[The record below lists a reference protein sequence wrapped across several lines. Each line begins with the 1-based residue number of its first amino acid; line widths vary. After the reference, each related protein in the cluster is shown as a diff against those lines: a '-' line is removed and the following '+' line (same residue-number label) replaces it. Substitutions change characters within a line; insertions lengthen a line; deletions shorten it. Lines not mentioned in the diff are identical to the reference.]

1 MPAADGRNGVISRGF
16 FILTVRMGA
25 KSGMLERVELEIDG
39 RQLSLEAGRVARQTD
54 GAVWVRYQDT
64 VVLVTAVVA
73 RHPREGID
81 FFPLTVD
88 YQERAYAAGMI
99 PGGFFKR
106 EGRPRD
112 QETITAR
119 LIDRPIR
126 PLFPMGFRR
135 DVQIIA
141 TVLSA
146 DQENDPDVLAIV
158 GASAAL
164 AISSIPF
171 LGPIGAVRVGRV
183 GGQLIANPTYDQ
195 LEESD
200 LDLVIAGTKD
210 AVLMVE
216 ARASEIPEQPILEA
230 IAFGQNAI
238 AAIVRMQEALV
249 SLVGRSKIPFTPP
262 AINPDLLERV
272 SARAR
277 EPIRELATLH
287 EKTGQQARRDQIVE
301 ETLLAFAGEPVDI
314 QLQVREILEKIERE
328 EMRRLILD
336 EGLRADG
343 RRLGD
348 VRPITCDT
356 GILPRTHGSA
366 LFTRGGTQALVT
378 TTLGTSE
385 DVQRLDSIE
394 GEGFKRFTLHYNFP
408 PFSVGEVR
416 FLRAPGRREI
426 GHGALAERALLRVL
440 PDREE
445 FPYTIRVVS
454 EILESNGSSSMASVC
469 GATLALMDAGVPI
482 KSAVG
487 GVAMG
492 LVAERGRSAILTD
505 IMGLED
511 HLGDMDFKVAGT
523 RAGVT
528 ALQMDMKVQGVT
540 AALMAEALERARQ
553 ARMHVLDEMEKA
565 LARPRPTISVYAPR
579 LITMKVPV
587 DKIREVIG
595 PGGKV
600 IRGIIEET
608 GCKIDIADDGTVEI
622 ASRDEAAAEKAVN
635 IIKQIIEVPEV
646 GKIYTGK
653 VKRIV
658 EFGAFVEILPGT
670 DGLLHIS
677 QIAEQRIQRVQDV
690 LSEGDEV
697 TVKVIEV
704 DPSGKIRLS
713 RKEVLRAQGGEPMG
727 DRREGG
733 PPRRTDRS
741 PQGGREVPRERER
754 Q

>member
-1 MPAADGRNGVISRGF
+1 
-16 FILTVRMGA
+16 MG
-25 KSGMLERVELEIDG
+25 ERVQIEIEG

-54 GAVWVRYQDT
+54 GAVWIRYGDT
-64 VVLVTAVVA
+64 VVLVTAVA
-73 RHPREGID
+73 AKNPREGID

-106 EGRPRD
+106 EGQPRD
-112 QETITAR
+112 QEKITAR

-126 PLFPMGFRR
+126 PLFPKGFRR

-146 DQENDPDVLAIV
+146 DQENDPDILAMV

-164 AISSIPF
+164 TISSIPF

-183 GGQLIANPTYDQ
+183 GGRLIANPTYKQ
-195 LEESD
+195 MEESD
-200 LDLVIAGTKD
+200 LDLVIAATRE
-210 AVLMVE
+210 AVTMVE
-216 ARASEIPEQPILEA
+216 VRAKEVPEATILEA
-230 IAFGQNAI
+230 IAFGRDTIGAI
-238 AAIVRMQEALV
+238 LEIQEALAASV
-249 SLVGRSKIPFTPP
+249 GQPKTPFSSLTVDS
-262 AINPDLLERV
+262 ALLERIT
-272 SARAR
+272 ALAR
-277 EPIRELATLH
+277 EPIRALSTLH
-287 EKTGQQARRDQIVE
+287 EKGAQQARREQIAE
-301 ETLLAFAGEPVDI
+301 ETLRAFSGEPVEI
-314 QLQVREILEKIERE
+314 QLQVKEILEKIERE
-328 EMRRLILD
+328 EMRRLIL
-336 EGLRADG
+336 EKGIRADG
-343 RRLGD
+343 RRLEE
-348 VRPITCDT
+348 VRPITCET
-356 GILPRTHGSA
+356 GVLPRTHGSA

-385 DVQRLDSIE
+385 DVQRLDGIE

-426 GHGALAERALLRVL
+426 GHGALAERAMLNVL
-440 PDREE
+440 PSRDE
-445 FPYTIRVVS
+445 FPYTIRIVS

-492 LVAERGRSAILTD
+492 LVTEGGRSAILTD
-505 IMGLED
+505 ILGLED

-523 RAGVT
+523 RAGIT

-540 AALMAEALERARQ
+540 AAVMTEALERARH
-553 ARMHVLDEMEKA
+553 ARMHVLDEMDKA
-565 LARPRPTISVYAPR
+565 LAQPRPGISVYAPR

-608 GCKIDIADDGTVEI
+608 GCKIDIGDDGTVEI
-622 ASRDEAAAEKAVN
+622 ASRDEAAAEKALS
-635 IIKQIIEVPEV
+635 IINRIVEVPEV
-646 GKIYTGK
+646 GKIYQGK

-677 QIAEQRIQRVQDV
+677 QIAEHRIQRVQDV
-690 LSEGDEV
+690 LSEGDEIR
-697 TVKVIEV
+697 VKVIEI

-713 RKEVLRAQGGEPMG
+713 RKEILRA
-727 DRREGG
+727 EGG
-733 PPRRTDRS
+733 GGPTAGRTEEGPTQPMEWGPR
-741 PQGGREVPRERER
+741 GGREISQERER
-754 Q
+754 KR

>member
-1 MPAADGRNGVISRGF
+1 MV
-16 FILTVRMGA
+16 
-25 KSGMLERVELEIDG
+25 ERVEIEIEG
-39 RQLSLEAGRVARQTD
+39 RQFSLEAGRVARQTD
-54 GAVWVRYQDT
+54 GAVSVRYGDT
-64 VVLVTAVVA
+64 VVLVTAVA
-73 RHPREGID
+73 TKHPREGID
-81 FFPLTVD
+81 FLPLTVD

-106 EGRPRD
+106 EGQPRD
-112 QETITAR
+112 PEKITAR

-126 PLFPMGFRR
+126 PLFPKGFRR

-146 DQENDPDVLAIV
+146 DQENDPDVLALV

-164 AISSIPF
+164 TISSIPF

-183 GGQLIANPTYDQ
+183 GGQLVANPTYKQ
-195 LEESD
+195 MEESD
-200 LDLVIAGTKD
+200 LELVIAGTKD
-210 AVLMVE
+210 AVMMVE
-216 ARASEIPEQPILEA
+216 ARAKEVSEETILAA
-230 IAFGQNAI
+230 IAFGQNAV
-238 AAIVRMQEALV
+238 AAMVRMQEALAA
-249 SLVGRSKIPFTPP
+249 SVGQLKIPFTSPTVDP
-262 AINPDLLERV
+262 ALLERI
-272 SARAR
+272 AALAR
-277 EPIRELATLH
+277 EPIRALATLP
-287 EKTGQQARRDQIVE
+287 EKEAQQARREQIRE
-301 ETLLAFAGEPVDI
+301 ETLRAFSGEPVEI
-314 QLQVREILEKIERE
+314 QLQVKETLEKIERD
-328 EMRRLILD
+328 EMRRLVLEERI
-336 EGLRADG
+336 RTDG
-343 RRLGD
+343 RRLEE

-356 GILPRTHGSA
+356 GVLPRTHGSA

-378 TTLGTSE
+378 TTLGTSD
-385 DVQRLDSIE
+385 DVQRFDGIE

-408 PFSVGEVR
+408 PYSVGEVR

-426 GHGALAERALLRVL
+426 GHGALAERAMLSVL
-440 PDREE
+440 PSREE
-445 FPYTIRVVS
+445 FPYTVRIVS

-492 LVAERGRSAILTD
+492 LVTEEGRSAILTD

-523 RAGVT
+523 RAGIT

-540 AALMAEALERARQ
+540 ATLMAEALEQARHG
-553 ARMHVLDEMEKA
+553 RMHVLDEMEKT
-565 LARPRPTISVYAPR
+565 LAQPRPNISIYAPR
-579 LITMKVPV
+579 LITIKVPV

-600 IRGIIEET
+600 IRGIIEES
-608 GCKIDIADDGTVEI
+608 GCKFDFSDDGTVEI
-622 ASRDEAAAEKAVN
+622 ASRDEAAAEKALS
-635 IIKQIIEVPEV
+635 IINRIVEVPEV
-646 GKIYTGK
+646 GRIYQGK

-677 QIAEQRIQRVQDV
+677 QIAEHRIQRVQDV

-697 TVKVIEV
+697 SVKVIEI
-704 DPSGKIRLS
+704 DPSGKIRVS
-713 RKEVLRAQGGEPMG
+713 RKEVLRAQGGEPAVA
-727 DRREGG
+727 RKEEGT
-733 PPRRTDRS
+733 PRRTEGEPRGEQDMPREKE
-741 PQGGREVPRERER
+741 GGR
-754 Q
+754 

>member
-1 MPAADGRNGVISRGF
+1 MV
-16 FILTVRMGA
+16 
-25 KSGMLERVELEIDG
+25 ERVAIEVEG

-54 GAVWVRYQDT
+54 GAVWVQYGDT
-64 VVLVTAVVA
+64 VVLVTAVA
-73 RHPREGID
+73 AKHAREGID

-106 EGRPRD
+106 EGQPRD
-112 QETITAR
+112 QEKITAR

-126 PLFPMGFRR
+126 PLFPKGFRQ

-146 DQENDPDVLAIV
+146 DRENDPDMLAMV

-164 AISSIPF
+164 TISPIPF
-171 LGPIGAVRVGRV
+171 LGPIGGVRIGRV
-183 GGQLIANPTYDQ
+183 GGRLVLNPTYKQ
-195 LEESD
+195 MEESD
-200 LDLVIAGTKD
+200 LDLVIAGTKEG
-210 AVLMVE
+210 VIMVE
-216 ARASEIPEQPILEA
+216 ARANEIPEEGLLEA
-230 IAFGQNAI
+230 IAFGQKAV
-238 AAIVRMQEALV
+238 AAIVQMQETLAD
-249 SLVGRSKIPFTPP
+249 LVGRPKIPFTPP
-262 AINPDLLERV
+262 SVDAALLDRV
-272 SARAR
+272 SALAR
-277 EPIRELATLH
+277 EPIRGLATLK
-287 EKTGQQARRDQIVE
+287 EARQARREQIAD
-301 ETLLAFAGEPVDI
+301 ETLLAFAGEPVEI
-314 QLQVREILEKIERE
+314 QLQVKEILERIEKE

-336 EGLRADG
+336 ERRRADG
-343 RRLGD
+343 RSLEE
-348 VRPITCDT
+348 VRPITCET
-356 GILPRTHGSA
+356 GVLPRTHGSA
-366 LFTRGGTQALVT
+366 LFTRGQTQALVT

-426 GHGALAERALLRVL
+426 GHGALAERALLTVL
-440 PDREE
+440 PTPDE
-445 FPYTIRVVS
+445 FPYTVRIVS

-482 KSAVG
+482 KAAVG

-492 LVAERGRSAILTD
+492 LVVEDGRSAILTD
-505 IMGLED
+505 ILGIED

-523 RAGVT
+523 RKGIA
-528 ALQMDMKVQGVT
+528 ALQMDIKVQGVT
-540 AALMAEALERARQ
+540 AALMVEALERARV
-553 ARMHVLDEMEKA
+553 ARIHVLDEMEKT
-565 LARPRPTISVYAPR
+565 LAQPRPSLSIYAPR
-579 LITMKVPV
+579 LITVKVPV

-595 PGGKV
+595 PGGRV
-600 IRGIIEET
+600 IRGIVEET
-608 GCKIDIADDGTVEI
+608 GCKIDISDDGKVEI
-622 ASRDEAAAEKAVN
+622 ASTDEAAAEKALA
-635 IIKQIIEVPEV
+635 IINKIIEIPEV

-677 QIAEQRIQRVQDV
+677 QIAEHRIQRVQDV

-697 TVKVIEV
+697 SVKVIEI

-713 RKEVLRAQGGEPMG
+713 RKELLRAQAGKPQG
-727 DRREGG
+727 DGKEEGPPQRMEGG
-733 PPRRTDRS
+733 H
-741 PQGGREVPRERER
+741 GGQRAISQEPEQEGK

>member
-1 MPAADGRNGVISRGF
+1 MV
-16 FILTVRMGA
+16 
-25 KSGMLERVELEIDG
+25 ERVEIEIEG
-39 RQLSLEAGRVARQTD
+39 RQFSLEAGRVARQTD
-54 GAVWVRYQDT
+54 GAVSVRYGDT
-64 VVLVTAVVA
+64 VVLVTAVA
-73 RHPREGID
+73 TKHPREGID
-81 FFPLTVD
+81 FLPLTVD

-106 EGRPRD
+106 EGQPRD
-112 QETITAR
+112 PEKITAR

-126 PLFPMGFRR
+126 PLFPKGFRR

-146 DQENDPDVLAIV
+146 DQENDPDVLALV

-164 AISSIPF
+164 TISSIPF

-183 GGQLIANPTYDQ
+183 GGQLVANPTYKQ
-195 LEESD
+195 MEESD
-200 LDLVIAGTKD
+200 LELVIAGTKD
-210 AVLMVE
+210 AVMMVE
-216 ARASEIPEQPILEA
+216 ARAKEVSEETILAA
-230 IAFGQNAI
+230 IAFGQNAV
-238 AAIVRMQEALV
+238 AAMVRMQEALAA
-249 SLVGRSKIPFTPP
+249 SVGQLKIPFTSPTVDP
-262 AINPDLLERV
+262 ALLERI
-272 SARAR
+272 AALAR
-277 EPIRELATLH
+277 EPIRALATLP
-287 EKTGQQARRDQIVE
+287 EKEAQQARREQIRE
-301 ETLLAFAGEPVDI
+301 ETLRAFSGEPVEI
-314 QLQVREILEKIERE
+314 QLQVKETLEKIERD
-328 EMRRLILD
+328 EMRRLVLEERI
-336 EGLRADG
+336 RTDG
-343 RRLGD
+343 RRLEE

-356 GILPRTHGSA
+356 GVLPRTHGSA

-378 TTLGTSE
+378 TTLGTSD
-385 DVQRLDSIE
+385 DVQRFDGIE

-408 PFSVGEVR
+408 PYSVGEVR

-426 GHGALAERALLRVL
+426 GHGALAERAMLSVL
-440 PDREE
+440 PSREE
-445 FPYTIRVVS
+445 FPYTVRIVS

-492 LVAERGRSAILTD
+492 LVTEEGRSAILTD

-523 RAGVT
+523 RAGIT

-540 AALMAEALERARQ
+540 ATLMAEALEQARHG
-553 ARMHVLDEMEKA
+553 RMHVLDEMEKT
-565 LARPRPTISVYAPR
+565 LAQPRPNISIYAPR
-579 LITMKVPV
+579 LITIKVPV

-608 GCKIDIADDGTVEI
+608 GCKIDISDDGSVEI
-622 ASRDEAAAEKAVN
+622 ASRDEAAAEKALS
-635 IIKQIIEVPEV
+635 IINRIVEVPEV
-646 GKIYTGK
+646 GKIYQGK

-677 QIAEQRIQRVQDV
+677 QIAEHRIQRVQDV

-697 TVKVIEV
+697 SVKVIEI
-704 DPSGKIRLS
+704 DPSGKIRVS
-713 RKEVLRAQGGEPMG
+713 RKEVLRAQGGEPAVA
-727 DRREGG
+727 RKEEGT
-733 PPRRTDRS
+733 PRRTEWEPRGERDMPREKE
-741 PQGGREVPRERER
+741 GGR
-754 Q
+754 

>member
-1 MPAADGRNGVISRGF
+1 MV
-16 FILTVRMGA
+16 
-25 KSGMLERVELEIDG
+25 ERVEIEIEG
-39 RQLSLEAGRVARQTD
+39 RQFSLEAGRVARQTD
-54 GAVWVRYQDT
+54 GAVSVRYGDT
-64 VVLVTAVVA
+64 VVLVTAVA
-73 RHPREGID
+73 TRHPREGID
-81 FFPLTVD
+81 FLPLTVD

-106 EGRPRD
+106 EGQPRD
-112 QETITAR
+112 QEKITAR

-126 PLFPMGFRR
+126 PLFPKGFRR

-146 DQENDPDVLAIV
+146 DQENDPDVLALV

-164 AISSIPF
+164 TISSIPF

-183 GGQLIANPTYDQ
+183 GGQLVANPTYKQ
-195 LEESD
+195 IEESD
-200 LDLVIAGTKD
+200 LDLVIAGTRD
-210 AVLMVE
+210 AVMMVE
-216 ARASEIPEQPILEA
+216 ASAKEVSEETILAA
-230 IAFGQNAI
+230 IGFGQNAV
-238 AAIVRMQEALV
+238 AAMVRMQEALAA
-249 SLVGRSKIPFTPP
+249 SVGQLKIPFTSPTVDP
-262 AINPDLLERV
+262 ALLERI
-272 SARAR
+272 AALAR
-277 EPIRELATLH
+277 EPIRALATLP
-287 EKTGQQARRDQIVE
+287 EKEAQQARREQIRE
-301 ETLLAFAGEPVDI
+301 ETLRAFSGEPVEI
-314 QLQVREILEKIERE
+314 QFQVKEILEKIERD
-328 EMRRLILD
+328 EMRRLVLEERI
-336 EGLRADG
+336 RTDG
-343 RRLGD
+343 RRLEE

-356 GILPRTHGSA
+356 GVLPRTHGSA

-378 TTLGTSE
+378 TTLGTSD
-385 DVQRLDSIE
+385 DVQRFDGIE

-426 GHGALAERALLRVL
+426 GHGALAERAMLSVL
-440 PDREE
+440 PSREE
-445 FPYTIRVVS
+445 FPYTVRIVS

-492 LVAERGRSAILTD
+492 LVTEEGRSAILTD

-523 RAGVT
+523 RAGIT

-540 AALMAEALERARQ
+540 ATLMAEALEQARHG
-553 ARMHVLDEMEKA
+553 RMHVLDEMEKT
-565 LARPRPTISVYAPR
+565 LAQPRPNISIYAPR

-600 IRGIIEET
+600 IRGIIVET
-608 GCKIDIADDGTVEI
+608 GCKIDISDDGTVEI
-622 ASRDEAAAEKAVN
+622 ASRDEAAAEKALN
-635 IIKQIIEVPEV
+635 IINRIVEVPEV
-646 GKIYTGK
+646 GRIYQGK

-677 QIAEQRIQRVQDV
+677 QIAEHRIQRVQDV

-697 TVKVIEV
+697 SVKVIEI
-704 DPSGKIRLS
+704 DPSGKIRVS
-713 RKEVLRAQGGEPMG
+713 RKEVLRAQGGEPAVA
-727 DRREGG
+727 RKEEGT
-733 PPRRTDRS
+733 PRRTDWEPRGERDM
-741 PQGGREVPRERER
+741 PREKEGGR
-754 Q
+754 

>member
-1 MPAADGRNGVISRGF
+1 MV
-16 FILTVRMGA
+16 
-25 KSGMLERVELEIDG
+25 ERVEIEIEG
-39 RQLSLEAGRVARQTD
+39 RQFSLEAGRVARQTD
-54 GAVWVRYQDT
+54 GAVSVRYGDT
-64 VVLVTAVVA
+64 VVLVTAVA
-73 RHPREGID
+73 TKHPREGID
-81 FFPLTVD
+81 FLPLTVD

-106 EGRPRD
+106 EGQPRD
-112 QETITAR
+112 QEKITAR

-126 PLFPMGFRR
+126 PLFPKGFRR

-146 DQENDPDVLAIV
+146 DQENDPDVLALV

-164 AISSIPF
+164 TISSIPF

-183 GGQLIANPTYDQ
+183 GGQLVANPTYKQ
-195 LEESD
+195 MEESD
-200 LDLVIAGTKD
+200 LELVIAGTKD
-210 AVLMVE
+210 AVMMVE
-216 ARASEIPEQPILEA
+216 ARAKEVSEETILAA
-230 IAFGQNAI
+230 IGFGQNAV
-238 AAIVRMQEALV
+238 AAMVRMQEALAA
-249 SLVGRSKIPFTPP
+249 SVGQLKIPFTSPTVDP
-262 AINPDLLERV
+262 ALLERI
-272 SARAR
+272 AALAR
-277 EPIRELATLH
+277 EPIRALATLP
-287 EKTGQQARRDQIVE
+287 EKEAQQARREQIRE
-301 ETLLAFAGEPVDI
+301 ETLRAFSGEPVEI
-314 QLQVREILEKIERE
+314 QLQVKEILEKIERD
-328 EMRRLILD
+328 EMRRLVLEERI
-336 EGLRADG
+336 RTDG
-343 RRLGD
+343 RRLEE

-356 GILPRTHGSA
+356 GVLPRTHGSA

-378 TTLGTSE
+378 TTLGTSD
-385 DVQRLDSIE
+385 DVQRFDGIE

-408 PFSVGEVR
+408 PYSVGEVR

-426 GHGALAERALLRVL
+426 GHGALAERAMLSVL
-440 PDREE
+440 PSREE
-445 FPYTIRVVS
+445 FPYTVRIVS

-492 LVAERGRSAILTD
+492 LVTEEGRSAILTD

-523 RAGVT
+523 RAGIT

-540 AALMAEALERARQ
+540 ATLMAEALEQARHG
-553 ARMHVLDEMEKA
+553 RMHVLDEMEKT
-565 LARPRPTISVYAPR
+565 LAQPRPNISIYAPR
-579 LITMKVPV
+579 LITIKVPV

-608 GCKIDIADDGTVEI
+608 GCKIDISDDGSVEI
-622 ASRDEAAAEKAVN
+622 ASRDEAAAEKALS
-635 IIKQIIEVPEV
+635 IINRIVEVPEV
-646 GKIYTGK
+646 GKIYQGK

-677 QIAEQRIQRVQDV
+677 QIAEHRIQRVQDV

-697 TVKVIEV
+697 SVKVIEI
-704 DPSGKIRLS
+704 DPSGKIRVS
-713 RKEVLRAQGGEPMG
+713 RKEVLRAQGGEPAVA
-727 DRREGG
+727 RKEEGT
-733 PPRRTDRS
+733 PRRTEWEPRGEQDMPREKE
-741 PQGGREVPRERER
+741 GGR
-754 Q
+754 

>member
-1 MPAADGRNGVISRGF
+1 MV
-16 FILTVRMGA
+16 
-25 KSGMLERVELEIDG
+25 ERVEIEIEG
-39 RQLSLEAGRVARQTD
+39 RQFSLEAGRVARQTD
-54 GAVWVRYQDT
+54 GAVSVRSGDT
-64 VVLVTAVVA
+64 VVLVTAVA
-73 RHPREGID
+73 TKHPREGID
-81 FFPLTVD
+81 FLPLTVD

-106 EGRPRD
+106 EGQPRD
-112 QETITAR
+112 PEKITAR

-126 PLFPMGFRR
+126 PLFPKGFRR

-146 DQENDPDVLAIV
+146 DQENDPDVLALV

-164 AISSIPF
+164 TISSIPF

-183 GGQLIANPTYDQ
+183 GGQLVANPTYKQ
-195 LEESD
+195 MEESD
-200 LDLVIAGTKD
+200 LELVIAGTKD
-210 AVLMVE
+210 AVMMVE
-216 ARASEIPEQPILEA
+216 ARAKEVSEETILAA
-230 IAFGQNAI
+230 IAFGQNAV
-238 AAIVRMQEALV
+238 AAMVRMQEALAA
-249 SLVGRSKIPFTPP
+249 SVGQLKIPFTSPTVDP
-262 AINPDLLERV
+262 ALLERI
-272 SARAR
+272 AALAR
-277 EPIRELATLH
+277 EPIRALATLP
-287 EKTGQQARRDQIVE
+287 EKEAQQARREQIRE
-301 ETLLAFAGEPVDI
+301 ETLRAFSGEPVEI
-314 QLQVREILEKIERE
+314 QLQVKETLEKIERD
-328 EMRRLILD
+328 EMRRLVLEERI
-336 EGLRADG
+336 RTDG
-343 RRLGD
+343 RRLEE

-356 GILPRTHGSA
+356 GVLPRTHGSA

-378 TTLGTSE
+378 TTLGTSD
-385 DVQRLDSIE
+385 DVQRFDGIE

-408 PFSVGEVR
+408 PYSVGEVR

-426 GHGALAERALLRVL
+426 GHGALAERAMLSVL
-440 PDREE
+440 PSREE
-445 FPYTIRVVS
+445 FPYTVRIVS

-492 LVAERGRSAILTD
+492 LVTEEGRSAILTD

-523 RAGVT
+523 RAGIT

-540 AALMAEALERARQ
+540 ATLMAEALEQARHG
-553 ARMHVLDEMEKA
+553 RMHVLDEMEKT
-565 LARPRPTISVYAPR
+565 LAQPRPNISIYAPR
-579 LITMKVPV
+579 LITIKVPV

-608 GCKIDIADDGTVEI
+608 GCKIDISDDGSVEI
-622 ASRDEAAAEKAVN
+622 ASRDEAAAEKALS
-635 IIKQIIEVPEV
+635 IINRIVEVPEV
-646 GKIYTGK
+646 GKIYQGK

-677 QIAEQRIQRVQDV
+677 QIAEHRIQRVQDV

-697 TVKVIEV
+697 SVKVIEI
-704 DPSGKIRLS
+704 DPSGKIRVS
-713 RKEVLRAQGGEPMG
+713 RKEVLRAQGGEPAVA
-727 DRREGG
+727 RKEEGT
-733 PPRRTDRS
+733 PRRTEWEPRGEQDM
-741 PQGGREVPRERER
+741 PREKEGER
-754 Q
+754 

>member
-1 MPAADGRNGVISRGF
+1 MV
-16 FILTVRMGA
+16 
-25 KSGMLERVELEIDG
+25 ERLEIEIGG
-39 RQLSLEAGRVARQTD
+39 RPFSLEAGRVARQAD
-54 GAVWVRYQDT
+54 GAVWVRCGDT
-64 VVLVTAVVA
+64 VVLVTAVA
-73 RHPREGID
+73 AKHPREGID

-112 QETITAR
+112 QEIVTAR

-126 PLFPMGFRR
+126 PLFPKGFRR

-146 DQENDPDVLAIV
+146 DHENDPDVLALV

-164 AISSIPF
+164 TISSIPF

-183 GGQLIANPTYDQ
+183 GGRLVANPTYEQ
-195 LEESD
+195 MEESD
-200 LDLVIAGTKD
+200 LDLVIAGTK
-210 AVLMVE
+210 AAAMMVE
-216 ARASEIPEQPILEA
+216 ARAKQVPEAVILEA
-230 IAFGQNAI
+230 IAFGNAVI
-238 AAIVRMQEALV
+238 ADIVQMQETLAA
-249 SLVGRSKIPFTPP
+249 LVGRSKIPFTSPTVDP
-262 AINPDLLERV
+262 ALLERV
-272 SARAR
+272 SGLARG
-277 EPIRELATLH
+277 PIRGLAALH
-287 EKTGQQARRDQIVE
+287 EKEGQRARREEIAD
-301 ETLLAFAGEPVDI
+301 ETLQAFAGEPVEI
-314 QLQVREILEKIERE
+314 QAQAKELLEKIEKE
-328 EMRRLILD
+328 EMRRLILE
-336 EGLRADG
+336 EGHRADG
-343 RRLGD
+343 RSPED
-348 VRPITCDT
+348 VRPITCEV
-356 GILPRTHGSA
+356 GVLPRTHGSA
-366 LFTRGGTQALVT
+366 LFTRGETQALVT

-426 GHGALAERALLRVL
+426 GHGTLAERALLSVL
-440 PDREE
+440 PSPDE
-445 FPYTIRVVS
+445 FPYTIRIVS

-492 LVAERGRSAILTD
+492 LVMEEGRSAILTD

-511 HLGDMDFKVAGT
+511 HLGDMDLKVAGT
-523 RAGVT
+523 REGIGAV
-528 ALQMDMKVQGVT
+528 QMDMKVQGVT
-540 AALMAEALERARQ
+540 VALMAEALERARQ
-553 ARMHVLDEMEKA
+553 ARLQVLDVMEKT
-565 LARPRPTISVYAPR
+565 LAQPRPNISVYAPR
-579 LITMKVPV
+579 LLTVKVPV

-608 GCKIDIADDGTVEI
+608 GCKIDIRDDGTVEI
-622 ASRDEAAAEKAVN
+622 ASTDEAAAEKAVA
-635 IIKQIIEVPEV
+635 IINRIVEVPEV
-646 GKIYTGK
+646 GKVYTGK
-653 VKRIV
+653 VKRVV

-677 QIAEQRIQRVQDV
+677 QIAEHRIQRVQDV

-697 TVKVIEV
+697 SVKVIEI

-713 RKEVLRAQGGEPMG
+713 RKEVLMAQGGEAAG
-727 DRREGG
+727 DRKEGG
-733 PPRRTDRS
+733 PPRRADG
-741 PQGGREVPRERER
+741 GGRGQRDMPRERER
-754 Q
+754 KR